1 MTGAAPDVAVIGAGI
16 VGVSV
21 AEHLAAAGASVRV
34 FEAHGVAAAA
44 SGRNSGVVQH
54 PFDPVLAEL
63 HLGTLERYRRLAEE
77 EPKLFGLPAEPA
89 GLLLVSRDPA
99 KLRAMAGEYAK
110 THRQL
115 RPEFLAQG
123 EVTRLEPA
131 VAEDVAA
138 CRLAIGYPVAPASAT
153 HAIAARARELGVRFQ
168 IGRPAR
174 LRING
179 GRVAGVRAGDRFE
192 AAGAVVVAAGPW
204 SPGADRS
211 DGGVAPDPAAVGRGR
226 RGRPCRPAGPCPRGG
241 RHRRRRR
248 GPDPARRERTRPRV
262 QPRDGQRRQL
272 AGFDLPALRA
282 GSGCHRPSASSGT
295 ARRTSRPSAKAVVG
309 ASRSCARPLSV
320 DGRPLIGRVPGTEGL
335 WIAAGHGPWGVST
348 GPDSGRL
355 LADLLLGQL
364 AEPPAA
370 LDPARFGAPPRA
382 PPSRS
387 AGRAGRPCPG
397 ARFRGRRPRRSSGS
411 RGRAGR

>member
-21 AEHLAAAGASVRV
+21 AEHSLPRPVPASASSKRM
-34 FEAHGVAAAA
+34 ASRPRA

-99 KLRAMAGEYAK
+99 KLRAMAAEYAK
-110 THRQL
+110 THRQF
-115 RPEFLAQG
+115 RPEFLAPG

-153 HAIAARARELGVRFQ
+153 HAIAARASELGVRFQ

-179 GRVAGVRAGDRFE
+179 GRVDGVRAGDRFE

-204 SPGADRS
+204 SPELIDPTGAWRPIKPLWGVVVEVDLANPPGHVLEEVGI
-211 DGGVAPDPAAVGRGR
+211 DVEGGIPTPHGV
-226 RGRPCRPAGPCPRGG
+226 
-241 RHRRRRR
+241 
-248 GPDPARRERTRPRV
+248 ERTRPRV
-262 QPRDGQRRQL
+262 QPRDGERREL

-282 GSGCHRPSASSGT
+282 GSGRDRASPRR
-295 ARRTSRPSAKAVVG
+295 ARRDAMSRPSRRPRSVPRDPAPGRCRSTVV
-309 ASRSCARPLSV
+309 RS
-320 DGRPLIGRVPGTEGL
+320 IGRVPGTEGL

-355 LADLLLGQL
+355 LADLLLGRL

-382 PPSRS
+382 
-387 AGRAGRPCPG
+387 A
-397 ARFRGRRPRRSSGS
+397 
-411 RGRAGR
+411 

>member
-21 AEHLAAAGASVRV
+21 AEQLAAAGASVRV

-99 KLRAMAGEYAK
+99 KLQAMAGEYAK
-110 THRQL
+110 THRQF
-115 RPEFLAQG
+115 RPTFLAPG
-123 EVTRLEPA
+123 EVTQLEPA

-174 LRING
+174 LRIDG
-179 GRVAGVRAGDRFE
+179 GRVVGVRAGDRFE

-204 SPGADRS
+204 SPELIDPTGAWRPIKPLWGVVVEVDLANPPGHVLEEVGIDVEGGIPTPHGVSGTDPEFSLVTAERRQLARFDVPDLRAGSERDRA
-211 DGGVAPDPAAVGRGR
+211 APGRARRSLCPGHREGHGRCLASLRPAAVGRRSPAHRSSPGHGGPVD
-226 RGRPCRPAGPCPRGG
+226 RGRPRSVGRVDRAGQRPPPRGS
-241 RHRRRRR
+241 
-248 GPDPARRERTRPRV
+248 PARPTGRT
-262 QPRDGQRRQL
+262 
-272 AGFDLPALRA
+272 
-282 GSGCHRPSASSGT
+282 
-295 ARRTSRPSAKAVVG
+295 
-309 ASRSCARPLSV
+309 
-320 DGRPLIGRVPGTEGL
+320 
-335 WIAAGHGPWGVST
+335 
-348 GPDSGRL
+348 
-355 LADLLLGQL
+355 
-364 AEPPAA
+364 
-370 LDPARFGAPPRA
+370 
-382 PPSRS
+382 
-387 AGRAGRPCPG
+387 AGRP
-397 ARFRGRRPRRSSGS
+397 RPCALRRSAAGS
-411 RGRAGR
+411 A

>member
-21 AEHLAAAGASVRV
+21 AEHLAAAGATVRV

-99 KLRAMAGEYAK
+99 KLRAMAAEYAK
-110 THRQL
+110 THRQF
-115 RPEFLAQG
+115 RPTFLAQG
-123 EVTRLEPA
+123 EVTQLEPA

-179 GRVAGVRAGDRFE
+179 GRVDGVRAGDRFE

-204 SPGADRS
+204 SPELIDPTGAWRPIKPLWGVVVEVDSPIRRAMSSRRS
-211 DGGVAPDPAAVGRGR
+211 ASTSK
-226 RGRPCRPAGPCPRGG
+226 AGS
-241 RHRRRRR
+241 
-248 GPDPARRERTRPRV
+248 RPRTASAD
-262 QPRDGQRRQL
+262 PT
-272 AGFDLPALRA
+272 P
-282 GSGCHRPSASSGT
+282 SSASS
-295 ARRTSRPSAKAVVG
+295 RRTAPARWVRPS
-309 ASRSCARPLSV
+309 
-320 DGRPLIGRVPGTEGL
+320 
-335 WIAAGHGPWGVST
+335 
-348 GPDSGRL
+348 
-355 LADLLLGQL
+355 
-364 AEPPAA
+364 
-370 LDPARFGAPPRA
+370 
-382 PPSRS
+382 
-387 AGRAGRPCPG
+387 
-397 ARFRGRRPRRSSGS
+397 
-411 RGRAGR
+411 

>member
-34 FEAHGVAAAA
+34 FEAHAVAAAA

-54 PFDPVLAEL
+54 PFDPVLAML

-77 EPKLFGLPAEPA
+77 EPKLFELPAEPS
-89 GLLLVSRDPA
+89 GLLLVSRDPTE
-99 KLRAMAGEYAK
+99 LRAMAGEYAK
-110 THRQL
+110 THRQF
-115 RPEFLAQG
+115 RPEFLPQG

-174 LRING
+174 LRIHG

-204 SPGADRS
+204 SPELIDPTGAWRPIQPLWGVVVEVDLANPPGHVLEEVGI
-211 DGGVAPDPAAVGRGR
+211 DVEGGIPTPHGVS
-226 RGRPCRPAGPCPRGG
+226 
-241 RHRRRRR
+241 
-248 GPDPARRERTRPRV
+248 GPDPEFSLVTSNGATSLGSTFLRSEPDRDAMAPRLV
-262 QPRDGQRRQL
+262 RHG
-272 AGFDLPALRA
+272 ATYVPAI
-282 GSGCHRPSASSGT
+282 
-295 ARRTSRPSAKAVVG
+295 AKATVG

-320 DGRPLIGRVPGTEGL
+320 DGRPLIGRVPGMDGL

-355 LADLLLGQL
+355 LADLLLGRL

-370 LDPARFGAPPRA
+370 LDPARFASPPA
-382 PPSRS
+382 SP
-387 AGRAGRPCPG
+387 
-397 ARFRGRRPRRSSGS
+397 
-411 RGRAGR
+411 

>member
-1 MTGAAPDVAVIGAGI
+1 LSLDQPPVTPGSAPDVAVIGAGI

-34 FEAHGVAAAA
+34 FEAAAVAAAA

-77 EPKLFGLPAEPA
+77 EPKLFQLPEEPA
-89 GLLLVSRDPA
+89 GVLLVSRDPT
-99 KLRAMAGEYAK
+99 KLRAMAAEHAQ
-110 THRQL
+110 THPQF
-115 RPEFLAQG
+115 RPEFLAPG

-153 HAIAARARELGVRFQ
+153 HAIAARAREFGVRFQ

-174 LRING
+174 LRMGG
-179 GRVAGVRAGDRFE
+179 GRVTGVMAGDRFE

-204 SPGADRS
+204 SPELIDPSGTWRPIQPLWGVVVDVELANPPRHVLEEVGIDVE
-211 DGGVAPDPAAVGRGR
+211 GGIPTPHGVSGVDPEFSLVTAGR
-226 RGRPCRPAGPCPRGG
+226 
-241 RHRRRRR
+241 
-248 GPDPARRERTRPRV
+248 
-262 QPRDGQRRQL
+262 
-272 AGFDLPALRA
+272 
-282 GSGCHRPSASSGT
+282 ASSLGST
-295 ARRTSRPSAKAVVG
+295 FLRSEPDRAAMAPRLVKHGATYVPAIAKAAIG
-309 ASRSCARPLSV
+309 ASRACARPLSV
-320 DGRPLIGRVPGTEGL
+320 DGRPLIGRVPGVDGL

-355 LADLLLGQL
+355 LADLLLGRV
-364 AEPPAA
+364 AEAPAA
-370 LDPARFGAPPRA
+370 LDPARFGGPPKA
-382 PPSRS
+382 
-387 AGRAGRPCPG
+387 A
-397 ARFRGRRPRRSSGS
+397 
-411 RGRAGR
+411 

>member
-21 AEHLAAAGASVRV
+21 AEHLAAAGATVRV

-44 SGRNSGVVQH
+44 SGRNSGAVQH

-99 KLRAMAGEYAK
+99 KLRAMAAEYAK
-110 THRQL
+110 THRQF
-115 RPEFLAQG
+115 RPTFLAPG
-123 EVTRLEPA
+123 EVMQLEPA
-131 VAEDVAA
+131 IAEDVAA

-179 GRVAGVRAGDRFE
+179 GRVDGVRAGDRFE
-192 AAGAVVVAAGPW
+192 AAGAVGRGGTVV
-204 SPGADRS
+204 PGAHRP
-211 DGGVAPDPAAVGRGR
+211 DGDVAPDQAAVGVVVEIDLASPPGHVLEEV
-226 RGRPCRPAGPCPRGG
+226 GIDVEGG
-241 RHRRRRR
+241 VPTPHGVS
-248 GPDPARRERTRPRV
+248 GPDPEFSLVTAN
-262 QPRDGQRRQL
+262 G
-272 AGFDLPALRA
+272 
-282 GSGCHRPSASSGT
+282 ASSLGST
-295 ARRTSRPSAKAVVG
+295 FLTSEPDRNAVAPRLVEHGALYVPAIRKAVVG
-309 ASRSCARPLSV
+309 ASRACARPLSV

-335 WIAAGHGPWGVST
+335 WVAAGHGPWGVST

-355 LADLLLGQL
+355 LADRLLGQL

-382 PPSRS
+382 
-387 AGRAGRPCPG
+387 A
-397 ARFRGRRPRRSSGS
+397 
-411 RGRAGR
+411 